1 MTLQSLIPQL
11 AKSSHLLKALLFL
24 AVAVSFVSCSSDS
37 DPYAGYYYPTN
48 EELEQQKI
56 YDDQVIH
63 QYFKDSYQ
71 FFVDN
76 NVDTTDVVKTSTG
89 LYYLKL
95 EEGTGNMVVA
105 GNSVDVHYVGK
116 RITSENGKVVAN
128 QKFDSSYDRGE
139 AFNVV
144 VGAGQVIK
152 GWDEGLQLM
161 HEGERGV
168 LFIPSHLG
176 YGYSGSGTIPPYAVL
191 AFDVEVLDIK

>member
-1 MTLQSLIPQL
+1 MNLQFLILQF
-11 AKSSHLLKALLFL
+11 AKRSHLLRALFTLV
-24 AVAVSFVSCSSDS
+24 VAASFASCSSE
-37 DPYAGYYYPTN
+37 DPYAGYYGVPTQ
-48 EELEQQKI
+48 EEQEQQKI
-56 YDDQVIH
+56 YDDKVIH

-71 FFVDN
+71 FFVNN
-76 NVDTTDVVKTSTG
+76 NVDTTDVVSTATG

-95 EEGTGNMVVA
+95 KEGTGDKVQA
-105 GNSVDVHYVGK
+105 GNSVDVHYIGK
-116 RITSENGKVVAN
+116 RMTSENGKIVAN
-128 QKFDSSYDRGE
+128 EKFDSSYDRGE

-176 YGYSGSGTIPPYAVL
+176 YSYSGSGTIPPYSVL
-191 AFDVEVLDIK
+191 VFDVEVLDIK